1 MLSSRRSTATLR
13 LRRYAMFSDIGLS
26 LCERYCVDAS
36 LPPTCLDRI
45 AYLDDLALASIRP
58 D

>member
-1 MLSSRRSTATLR
+1 
-13 LRRYAMFSDIGLS
+13 MFSDIGLS
-26 LCERYCVDAS
+26 LYERYCVDAC
-36 LPPTCLDRI
+36 LPATCLDRI